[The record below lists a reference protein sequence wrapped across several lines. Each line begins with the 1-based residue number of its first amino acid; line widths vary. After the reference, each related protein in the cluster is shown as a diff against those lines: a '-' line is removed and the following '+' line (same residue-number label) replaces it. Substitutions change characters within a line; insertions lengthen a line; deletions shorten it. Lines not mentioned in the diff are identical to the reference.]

1 MDHILQCRTGFGCDQ
16 PDTLRHRR
24 QRAFV
29 VSIKQAFGRKL
40 FLQRIKGHLGR
51 TGTKGAHIIAIQLEC
66 AVPLIQ
72 RCPAIRQHQHA
83 VFRRKAQ
90 QTRFISEHH
99 TLDGGVFIFQGKVA
113 VAAFVMAR
121 KVGNLA
127 ADDEVIQW
135 FALLQHLFSQQ
146 VQGGYIDVFG
156 HALISLAARMDT
168 PMALSLA
175 NLPGTK

>member
-1 MDHILQCRTGFGCDQ
+1 M
-16 PDTLRHRR
+16 
-24 QRAFV
+24 
-29 VSIKQAFGRKL
+29 
-40 FLQRIKGHLGR
+40 
-51 TGTKGAHIIAIQLEC
+51 
-66 AVPLIQ
+66 
-72 RCPAIRQHQHA
+72 
-83 VFRRKAQ
+83 
-90 QTRFISEHH
+90 
-99 TLDGGVFIFQGKVA
+99 
-113 VAAFVMAR
+113 AAFVMAR

-156 HALISLAARMDT
+156 DALISLAARMDT

>member
-1 MDHILQCRTGFGCDQ
+1 MQAINQQ
-16 PDTLRHRR
+16 SRR
-24 QRAFV
+24 ERLAAYRRNPF
-29 VSIKQAFGRKL
+29 SL
-40 FLQRIKGHLGR
+40 FLAALVTLSAVITLAVLISLIIYILYKGIPNLKPSLFAWNYN
-51 TGTKGAHIIAIQLEC
+51 TEN
-66 AVPLIQ
+66 VSMM
-72 RCPAIRQHQHA
+72 PAIINTLSITA
-83 VFRRKAQ
+83 MTLLF
-90 QTRFISEHH
+90 SEHH

>member
-1 MDHILQCRTGFGCDQ
+1 M
-16 PDTLRHRR
+16 
-24 QRAFV
+24 
-29 VSIKQAFGRKL
+29 
-40 FLQRIKGHLGR
+40 
-51 TGTKGAHIIAIQLEC
+51 
-66 AVPLIQ
+66 
-72 RCPAIRQHQHA
+72 
-83 VFRRKAQ
+83 
-90 QTRFISEHH
+90 
-99 TLDGGVFIFQGKVA
+99 
-113 VAAFVMAR
+113 AAFVMAR

-127 ADDEVIQW
+127 ADGEVIQW